1 MSDLTVRPLPVRSL
15 EATAFRPF
23 GAVIAPETA
32 DAPSLN
38 RSPGNLGFLWV
49 HKQLEFPKAAYT
61 YICSLRYYYRGNRCE
76 FLQKHPESTVT
87 LIPVNGVSAIVVA
100 PDNARG
106 GPDVDAAQAFLL
118 EPGRGAVIH
127 RGVWLR
133 YAYPLTQFADFAYV
147 TQRVDPATANVSD
160 DVVRVN
166 LDADLGF
173 VFDLAF
179 DVPTGKDFAHTPS
192 GALSAGPERD
202 PPHA

>member
-1 MSDLTVRPLPVRSL
+1 MSDLDVRPLSVRPL
-15 EATAFRPF
+15 DATAFRPF

-49 HKQLEFPKAAYT
+49 HKQLEFPKAAY
-61 YICSLRYYYRGNRCE
+61 ICSLRYYYRGNRCE
-76 FLQKHPESTVT
+76 FLQKHPQSTVT
-87 LIPVNGVSAIVVA
+87 LIPVAGISAIVVA
-100 PDNARG
+100 PNNAAG

-118 EPGRGAVIH
+118 EPGRGAVLH
-127 RGVWLR
+127 RGVWVR

-160 DVVRVN
+160 DTVRVN
-166 LDADLGF
+166 LDTDLGF

-179 DVPTGKDFAHTPS
+179 DVPSGEGHAHTPS
-192 GALSAGPERD
+192 GALAAGPERD

>member
-1 MSDLTVRPLPVRSL
+1 MPDLETRPLPVRPL

-23 GAVIAPETA
+23 GAVIAPETS

-49 HKQLEFPKAAYT
+49 HKELEFPKAAYM
-61 YICSLRYYYRGNRCE
+61 CSLRYYYRGNRCE
-76 FLQKHPESTVT
+76 FLQKHPGSTVT
-87 LIPVNGVSAIVVA
+87 LIPVTGVSAIVVA
-100 PDNARG
+100 PNNAEG

-118 EPGRGAVIH
+118 EPGHGAVLH

-166 LDADLGF
+166 LDTDLGF
-173 VFDLAF
+173 VFDLQF
-179 DVPTGKDFAHTPS
+179 DVPAGDDYAHTPS
-192 GALSAGPERD
+192 GALAAGPERN

>member
-1 MSDLTVRPLPVRSL
+1 MSDLDVRPLSVRPL
-15 EATAFRPF
+15 EAMAFRPF

-49 HKQLEFPKAAYT
+49 HKELEFPKAAYM
-61 YICSLRYYYRGNRCE
+61 CSLRYYYRGNRCE

-87 LIPVNGVSAIVVA
+87 LIPVSGVSAIVVA
-100 PDNARG
+100 PDDASG
-106 GPDVDAAQAFLL
+106 GPDVDAARAFLL

-133 YAYPLTQFADFAYV
+133 YAYPLTPFADFAYV

-160 DVVRVN
+160 DTVRVN
-166 LDADLGF
+166 LDTDLGL
-173 VFDLAF
+173 VLDLVF
-179 DVPTGKDFAHTPS
+179 DVPAGEGYAHTPS
-192 GALSAGPERD
+192 GALAAAPERN
-202 PPHA
+202 PPHG